1 MCRSLMGRALHPK
14 GEAQA
19 AAGGASDPNPRTVS
33 ITEMV
38 RALRRKK
45 MLAAVEEGGDA
56 RTKLVMQ
63 AEQMMP
69 KQRPK

>member
-1 MCRSLMGRALHPK
+1 MGRALHPK
-14 GEAQA
+14 EEAQA
-19 AAGGASDPNPRTVS
+19 AAGGAPRTVS

-45 MLAAVEEGGDA
+45 MLAAVEEGGEA

-63 AEQMMP
+63 AEQLMP
-69 KQRPK
+69 IQRPK